1 MPLTPAVVR
10 IGATEMPRIEREMV
24 TAKAHTT
31 SRLTKRIRRKDVS
44 MRLTSSADLLEVRV
58 LLLMRVMARE
68 STADTSHA
76 TVMTSTICATVWET
90 EIRPDRSSAC
100 VTCKFKKFI
109 YMHSLLFCNERSAG
123 AALLLFF

>member
-68 STADTSHA
+68 RDRKSTRLNSSNVKSSYVVFCLKKTRDTSPNA
-76 TVMTSTICATVWET
+76 KMLV
-90 EIRPDRSSAC
+90 
-100 VTCKFKKFI
+100 
-109 YMHSLLFCNERSAG
+109 
-123 AALLLFF
+123 